1 MSLVKKKLQE
11 INKKNIKIAN
21 KKKQIKLTK
30 PIEVHNTYKDLIKK
44 NSIFKDL
51 KDLKKEIKK
60 NTPHFFFNLNDNSN
74 NYLAKLKKI
83 NFNKKYPHLH
93 NEDYGDWIGCIIFA
107 DVYFRTKTKWADL
120 AKGKPNDPTYIC
132 RIGYSIDHD
141 WEGLKPH
148 SWFYEENCHNFES
161 GGKLENMI
169 RPYKTYNEMMSS
181 RHVIE
186 SLIELSRDENIVYKK
201 PIGGL
206 FNTYKKS
213 YEFTES
219 VNLTNFEKKNSF
231 LAD

>member
-1 MSLVKKKLQE
+1 VSLVKKKLQE

-83 NFNKKYPHLH
+83 NFNKKYPNLH
-93 NEDYGDWIGCIIFA
+93 SEDYGDWIGCIIFA

-141 WEGLKPH
+141 WEKLKPH
-148 SWFYEENCHNFES
+148 SWFYEENCHRFES
-161 GGKLENMI
+161 GNKLDNMI
-169 RPYKTYNEMMSS
+169 RAYKTYNEMMSYN
-181 RHVIE
+181 IE
-186 SLIELSRDENIVYKK
+186 SLIELSRDKNIVYKK